1 MFPSL
6 VIFHPDL
13 YESLI
18 STLLNQVFFF
28 FNTSHIFS
36 SKYLPEF
43 LLSNFKSFIP
53 SSNFISCYNNYT
65 ISCDSILKKNLKF
78 LPRFFPSNVSQY
90 HPLQKIIINW
100 NKKRKFDNP
109 FEMSGHILLDIFH
122 KLKNKVTPI
131 IFVDKSP
138 LSSSP
143 QIFFHKPRRFAWR
156 KLGRQISTVTFKLD
170 QLDEL
175 VPFTVRDLHFG
186 NVTRKVSSFRFD
198 PALIFNRT
206 RQSASALQI
215 SQATEGDGP
224 PTTIYKTWLITP
236 RWRQRRETS

>member
-138 LSSSP
+138 PLPKS
-143 QIFFHKPRRFAWR
+143 F
-156 KLGRQISTVTFKLD
+156 STNRA
-170 QLDEL
+170 
-175 VPFTVRDLHFG
+175 P
-186 NVTRKVSSFRFD
+186 SFRVTKTRPSNIHRNFQTR
-198 PALIFNRT
+198 PA
-206 RQSASALQI
+206 
-215 SQATEGDGP
+215 
-224 PTTIYKTWLITP
+224 
-236 RWRQRRETS
+236 RRAGSIHGSGFTFWKCNAESFVVSFRPGAHF